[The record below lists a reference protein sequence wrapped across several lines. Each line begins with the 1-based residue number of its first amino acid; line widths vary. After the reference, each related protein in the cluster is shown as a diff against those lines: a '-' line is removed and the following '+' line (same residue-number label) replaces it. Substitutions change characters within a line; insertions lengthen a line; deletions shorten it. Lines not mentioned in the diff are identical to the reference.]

1 MKTRHGFVSNSSSS
15 SFVIKKY
22 YLSPWQIEQIKN
34 HATCGIEYA
43 DTDPWRITE
52 TDDEISG
59 DTIMANFNLLSYMHT
74 RLDVKKRHIEI
85 EAGVGWD
92 HGQEDWGEYERRGT

>member
-1 MKTRHGFVSNSSSS
+1 MPISGEFIDMKTRCGFVSNSSSC

-22 YLSPWQIEQIKN
+22 YLSPRQIEQIKN

-43 DTDPWRITE
+43 DTDYWKISE

-59 DTIMANFNLLSYMHT
+59 KTIMANFNLLSYMYT
-74 RLDVKKRHIEI
+74 RLDIKKKYIE
-85 EAGVGWD
+85 VGD
-92 HGQEDWGEYERRGT
+92 GDEDWDEYE